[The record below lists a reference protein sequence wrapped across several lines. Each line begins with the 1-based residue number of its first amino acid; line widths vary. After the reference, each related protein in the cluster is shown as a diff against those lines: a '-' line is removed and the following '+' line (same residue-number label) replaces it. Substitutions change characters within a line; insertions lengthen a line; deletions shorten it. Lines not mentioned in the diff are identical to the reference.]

1 MLIFTFSNCGS
12 DIQLLKEQAYFKSF
26 TYTGND
32 SEFDNSRLQNDEI
45 FNPILQGSYSDASI
59 CRKNQDYYMVTA
71 TYTFYPGVAVLHSTD
86 LVNWE
91 QIAYALPTEK
101 QCLNTSLKSEQGV
114 FPCTIRYSPKD
125 GFFYITG
132 TFVGGGGHFVI
143 RATDPK
149 GPWTDP
155 EWLFG
160 VGGVHTSLF
169 IDDDN
174 QAYLLNQGT
183 PDRVP
188 DYPDFKVIW
197 LQKFDLATL
206 KNIGE
211 RKIILAGGDIP
222 EKKPSWLESPH
233 IYKMGEYY
241 YLTASEGGRLGN
253 GFATC
258 VYRSKN
264 VWGPYKRYENNPI
277 LTQRRLTP
285 DREDAVVGTGHVDM
299 IDTQEGNWYAVF
311 QGIRPY
317 DKAANYNQ
325 GRETFMMPVQFEDG
339 WPYIIRNGETVPL
352 KIKAPNGVQ
361 YKKDTSIYAKYIPH
375 GNFTYKETF
384 VSEALPPQ
392 WFMLRTPVSTE
403 KFKKENV
410 KEGLFLPLDI
420 NNIRSIR
427 HTAFVAIR
435 QMHKDFAAETEM
447 HFLPNTSQEFAG
459 LALYV
464 GDQNNC
470 QFGITLKDDEP
481 TLVLQKAVK
490 QSEQIGKE
498 IIGEKKLESGF
509 GGRIF
514 LAVERHAEGLVFK
527 YKFNLEAPY
536 ETFPHEIPTDYL
548 SCQKNGTFY
557 GTVVG
562 MYASKD
568 E

>member
-125 GFFYITG
+125 GYFYITG

-188 DYPDFKVIW
+188 DYPDF
-197 LQKFDLATL
+197 
-206 KNIGE
+206 
-211 RKIILAGGDIP
+211 
-222 EKKPSWLESPH
+222 
-233 IYKMGEYY
+233 
-241 YLTASEGGRLGN
+241 
-253 GFATC
+253 
-258 VYRSKN
+258 
-264 VWGPYKRYENNPI
+264 
-277 LTQRRLTP
+277 
-285 DREDAVVGTGHVDM
+285 
-299 IDTQEGNWYAVF
+299 
-311 QGIRPY
+311 
-317 DKAANYNQ
+317 
-325 GRETFMMPVQFEDG
+325 
-339 WPYIIRNGETVPL
+339 
-352 KIKAPNGVQ
+352 
-361 YKKDTSIYAKYIPH
+361 
-375 GNFTYKETF
+375 
-384 VSEALPPQ
+384 
-392 WFMLRTPVSTE
+392 
-403 KFKKENV
+403 
-410 KEGLFLPLDI
+410 
-420 NNIRSIR
+420 
-427 HTAFVAIR
+427 
-435 QMHKDFAAETEM
+435 
-447 HFLPNTSQEFAG
+447 
-459 LALYV
+459 
-464 GDQNNC
+464 
-470 QFGITLKDDEP
+470 
-481 TLVLQKAVK
+481 
-490 QSEQIGKE
+490 
-498 IIGEKKLESGF
+498 
-509 GGRIF
+509 
-514 LAVERHAEGLVFK
+514 
-527 YKFNLEAPY
+527 
-536 ETFPHEIPTDYL
+536 
-548 SCQKNGTFY
+548 
-557 GTVVG
+557 
-562 MYASKD
+562 
-568 E
+568 